1 MPIALLLQS
10 TFAVYRKG
18 STLLD
23 PWLAMVRIE
32 ELLIGRARSAFLVHW
47 FGDRLPVRD
56 NRLQVSIAN
65 LRALRQRWEAV
76 TRQQPETDR
85 GINLTEPLAGLAG
98 TLVGVILSP
107 AGAILGVHGAIRLLV
122 TGVTEAGGLLAGLI
136 AGPVAT
142 AVGAV
147 VGVLLLPLGLALA
160 ALFGAAEQ
168 SALRELYRMLG
179 AVAAPVA
186 VVAGLLVAHR
196 QPRTAIWFLASWLP
210 MLIAMAVLPLM
221 NYGVLPALP
230 SVWVLPYGGLLQQ
243 LTALAFRGV
252 IDAVVDTVRAI
263 LYRPLLGVPVETIL
277 KDGLGVLVRR
287 GPAGRLG
294 GLFGAL
300 AEALGGIPSRLGA
313 LVGSLLDILRA
324 SALGQMPSIIAQA
337 TNVLAAAV
345 LALLRHP
352 ALRTILGAIGRV
364 QTVLGALPPSP
375 PSAPSPSSGS
385 SLGRLPIGPPVPRPP
400 SLPDTVDIQ
409 SFLGPA
415 PSPGLP
421 YGPAQIFPLAPE
433 TLAAALRM
441 LGVRMPVFAGERAR
455 LVGELGQVSTA
466 ERVMQRAEDLRFRGL
481 LEGVMGQVL
490 PPDIAAGAPALGPGF
505 AGIDRFVYG
514 TGLHDLVREK
524 LPLAIRAQVRTL
536 LPLLEG
542 LDEHI
547 QGTPSPEQDR
557 PLPVRALPDT
567 DPARLLRVL
576 VDAVG
581 LPPTASETR
590 RFAGQLVAAL
600 RGQTYLARAGGLPAA
615 RHLVGGRHR
624 RRLRPALP
632 RPIAFC
638 GRPLYRDRQVADR
651 TTKTGRAAGNGQPP
665 VSGRAFRGRCTGGR
679 DPPRPAPHPGAGR
692 IARAWRDGGRVQPTI
707 SGRFRARGRS
717 GPGGVAAAWPDRP
730 DRDLPG
736 YHPPLGA
743 ALRAA
748 PAQGDELWTGCS
760 SWPPPETR
768 RSPSTS
774 ICIT

>member
-179 AVAAPVA
+179 AVARLLESASGFIDQLLGPREQVRNPLVRGLLTLLDRVA
-186 VVAGLLVAHR
+186 VLLSQALAVF
-196 QPRTAIWFLASWLP
+196 AILVVRIAP
-210 MLIAMAVLPLM
+210 MILPL
-221 NYGVLPALP
+221 AR
-230 SVWVLPYGGLLQQ
+230 Q
-243 LTALAFRGV
+243 ALAFRGV

-441 LGVRMPVFAGERAR
+441 RAAPPSVFAGERAR

-557 PLPVRALPDT
+557 PLPVRALPDNG
-567 DPARLLRVL
+567 RLQPRVRHL
-576 VDAVG
+576 TVRWVG
-581 LPPTASETR
+581 GEESETR

-600 RGQTYLARAGGLPAA
+600 RGQTYLARAG
-615 RHLVGGRHR
+615 V
-624 RRLRPALP
+624 
-632 RPIAFC
+632 
-638 GRPLYRDRQVADR
+638 
-651 TTKTGRAAGNGQPP
+651 
-665 VSGRAFRGRCTGGR
+665 
-679 DPPRPAPHPGAGR
+679 
-692 IARAWRDGGRVQPTI
+692 
-707 SGRFRARGRS
+707 
-717 GPGGVAAAWPDRP
+717 
-730 DRDLPG
+730 
-736 YHPPLGA
+736 
-743 ALRAA
+743 
-748 PAQGDELWTGCS
+748 
-760 SWPPPETR
+760 
-768 RSPSTS
+768 
-774 ICIT
+774 

>member
-65 LRALRQRWEAV
+65 LRPLRQRWESV
-76 TRQQPETDR
+76 TRQQPDPDR
-85 GINLTEPLAGLAG
+85 GINLTEPLAGLGG
-98 TLVGVILSP
+98 TLVGIVLSP
-107 AGAILGVHGAIRLLV
+107 AGAILGIHGAVRLLV

-142 AVGAV
+142 AVGAI
-147 VGVLLLPLGLALA
+147 VGLLLPLGLALA
-160 ALFGAAEQ
+160 AIFGAAEQ
-168 SALRELYRMLG
+168 GALRELYRLLG
-179 AVAAPVA
+179 AVARLLESATGFIDQLLGPREQVRNPLVRGLLTLLDRVA
-186 VVAGLLVAHR
+186 VLLTQALAVF
-196 QPRTAIWFLASWLP
+196 AILVVRIAP
-210 MLIAMAVLPLM
+210 MILPL
-221 NYGVLPALP
+221 AR
-230 SVWVLPYGGLLQQ
+230 Q
-243 LTALAFRGV
+243 ALAFRGV

-263 LYRPLLGVPVETIL
+263 LERPVLGVPVDTLLTE
-277 KDGLGVLVRR
+277 GLGVLVRR

-300 AEALGGIPSRLGA
+300 ADTLGGIPSRLGE
-313 LVGSLLDILRA
+313 LVRSLVAILRA
-324 SALGQMPSIIAQA
+324 SALGQLPAIVAQA
-337 TNVLAAAV
+337 TDLLAAAA

-352 ALRTILGAIGRV
+352 ALRTSLMAIGRV

-375 PSAPSPSSGS
+375 PSATRPSSGS
-385 SLGRLPIGPPVPRPP
+385 SLGSLPIGPPAPRPP

-441 LGVRMPVFAGERAR
+441 RAAPPSVFAGERAR

-466 ERVMQRAEDLRFRGL
+466 EWVTQRAEDLRFRGL

-490 PPDIAAGAPALGPGF
+490 PPDIAAGAPALGPAF

-514 TGLHDLVREK
+514 TGLHDLVRER
-524 LPLAIRAQVRTL
+524 LPPAIRARVRTL

-557 PLPVRALPDT
+557 PLPVRELPDNG
-567 DPARLLRVL
+567 RLQPRVRHL
-576 VDAVG
+576 TVRCVG
-581 LPPTASETR
+581 GEESETR
-590 RFAGQLVAAL
+590 RFAERLVGAL
-600 RGQTYLARAGGLPAA
+600 RGQSYLARAG
-615 RHLVGGRHR
+615 V
-624 RRLRPALP
+624 
-632 RPIAFC
+632 
-638 GRPLYRDRQVADR
+638 
-651 TTKTGRAAGNGQPP
+651 
-665 VSGRAFRGRCTGGR
+665 
-679 DPPRPAPHPGAGR
+679 
-692 IARAWRDGGRVQPTI
+692 
-707 SGRFRARGRS
+707 
-717 GPGGVAAAWPDRP
+717 
-730 DRDLPG
+730 
-736 YHPPLGA
+736 
-743 ALRAA
+743 
-748 PAQGDELWTGCS
+748 
-760 SWPPPETR
+760 
-768 RSPSTS
+768 
-774 ICIT
+774 